1 MRFTGETLTHA
12 LRAAIGREGGVR
24 MAADFSRHGPLTF
37 LPLDGE
43 ACRGCG
49 CTESNACM
57 TPAGACGWARPQI
70 CTACLEV
77 LGRIL
82 GEPAI
87 RFLQLAC
94 GVVTPGASSSRPGAN
109 NLTAADVLQ
118 LRDVFTACLELIPQP
133 DLEQTDE
140 ATAVEG
146 GARA

>member
-1 MRFTGETLTHA
+1 MTAAA
-12 LRAAIGREGGVR
+12 LPH
-24 MAADFSRHGPLTF
+24 RHPPLVF
-37 LPLDGE
+37 WPDDGD

-57 TPAGACGWARPQI
+57 TLAGPCGWARPLI

-77 LGRIL
+77 VGRVL

-118 LRDVFTACLELIPQP
+118 LRDVFTACLELLPKP
-133 DLEQTDE
+133 AAMETQTD
-140 ATAVEG
+140 A
-146 GARA
+146 

>member
-1 MRFTGETLTHA
+1 MTGS
-12 LRAAIGREGGVR
+12 LRE
-24 MAADFSRHGPLTF
+24 GPLTF

-57 TPAGACGWARPQI
+57 TQAGPCGWARPQI

-77 LGRIL
+77 LGRVL

-94 GVVTPGASSSRPGAN
+94 GVVTPDASSSRPGAA
-109 NLTAADVLQ
+109 NLTAGDVLQ
-118 LRDVFTACLELIPQP
+118 LRDVFTACLELVAPRAETLADP
-133 DLEQTDE
+133 SEPANAVRTD
-140 ATAVEG
+140 AGPEG
-146 GARA
+146 AA